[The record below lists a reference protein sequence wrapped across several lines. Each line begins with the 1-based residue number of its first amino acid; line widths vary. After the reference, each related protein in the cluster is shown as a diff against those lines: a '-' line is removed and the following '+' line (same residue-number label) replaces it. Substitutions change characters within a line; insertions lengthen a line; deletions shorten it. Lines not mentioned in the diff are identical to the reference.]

1 MKKILFI
8 LLVLFTACKK
18 EDAPSALKNDL
29 VNIIAT
35 TKELIS
41 KTVEGTELGMT
52 APGSKVTLQTQVD
65 WATFILQNSG
75 TDTAY
80 ANAKKKLLL
89 AIDIFNN
96 NKVKAGVPK
105 FVNGAYFDLGQ
116 LKNLVPNVK
125 SFTIECKVKLA
136 DLNTDGTASLGSFIT
151 ADDGTTGILLRYTKA
166 GKVEAYVNGGS
177 WFGVGTGN
185 NAVQVNTWHHIS
197 FTFNGTTIK
206 IYIDGVEAATATSAT
221 EVTPKTAETAPFFMG
236 MSRNFQFNSADQRAM
251 HGNIKDV
258 RFWKVP
264 LTAAEVM
271 DNKDKALTGTEANI
285 VALWPFDLNLG
296 LTVKDKTGNFSAAGK
311 NVTWE

>member
-18 EDAPSALKNDL
+18 DETPSALKNDL
-29 VNIIAT
+29 VSIIAS
-35 TKELIS
+35 TKELIE

-65 WATFILQNSG
+65 WANFILQNSG

-80 ANAKKKLLL
+80 SNAKKKLEL
-89 AIDIFNN
+89 AITAFNN

-105 FVNGAYFDLGQ
+105 FANGAYFDLGT
-116 LKNLVPNVK
+116 LKTLVPDVK
-125 SFTIECKVKLA
+125 SFTIECKVKLT

-151 ADDGTTGILLRYTKA
+151 CDDGTTGILMRYTKA
-166 GKVEAYVNGGS
+166 GKVECYVNGGS
-177 WFGVGTGN
+177 WFGAGTAN
-185 NAVQVNTWHHIS
+185 NAVQVNVWHHIS

-206 IYIDGVEAATATSAT
+206 VYIDGVEAATATSGT
-221 EVTPKTAETAPFFMG
+221 VITPKTVETSPFFMG
-236 MSRNFQFNSADQRAM
+236 MSRNFQFSSGDQRAM

-264 LTAAEVM
+264 LTAAEVLN
-271 DNKDKALTGTEANI
+271 NKDKVLTGTETGI
-285 VALWPFDLNLG
+285 VAYWPFDLNLG
-296 LTVKDKTGNFSAAGK
+296 LTVKDKTGNFSAAGT